1 MAIRANHIN
10 FAGLHSYV
18 AQPESPSGRGVL
30 LLPTIFGIDTF
41 VQYIADSLA
50 AAGFTTLIWDPYCG
64 QPLPG
69 TVPEASA
76 RAKTLE
82 DEASLSGMSNC
93 VGYMLGELHLKAIG
107 ALGFCLGGRFGL
119 LLCARDRRLGA
130 CLTYYPSIRVPQL
143 PNQHQDAVAL
153 AAEINCPVQLVYP
166 GQDHVI
172 ERETFLQLQAT
183 LQKRQAPT
191 IVQFYPEASHS
202 FMTLDRSPGEVD
214 KAAARISWPQAIAFL
229 SACLA
234 PTMYGADH
242 AGADEASPDPHR
254 STNHELRQCGPNS
267 APAHTTGLR
276 QDQ

>member
-10 FAGLHSYV
+10 LAGLHGYV
-18 AQPESPSGRGVL
+18 AQPERPTGCGVL
-30 LLPTIFGIDTF
+30 LLPTIFGIDPF
-41 VQYIADSLA
+41 VRDIAESLA
-50 AAGFTTLIWDPYCG
+50 AVGLTTLIWDPYSG
-64 QPLPG
+64 QPPLG

-82 DEASLSGMSNC
+82 DEASLGRMSDC

-107 ALGFCLGGRFGL
+107 TLGFCLGGRFGL
-119 LLCARDRRLGA
+119 LLCARDRRFGA
-130 CLTYYPSIRVPQL
+130 CLTYYPSIRVPRP

-153 AAEINCPVQLVYP
+153 SAEINCPVQLVYP

-183 LQKRQAPT
+183 LQKRRAPT
-191 IVQFYPEASHS
+191 IVQLYPEASHS

-214 KAAARISWPQAIAFL
+214 KVAARLSWPQAIAFL

-234 PTMYGADH
+234 PTMRGADH
-242 AGADEASPDPHR
+242 AGADQTIA
-254 STNHELRQCGPNS
+254 
-267 APAHTTGLR
+267 
-276 QDQ
+276 